1 MVRGPSGKRGN
12 DKVAPIAVVPGR
24 PADGTATGAAPR
36 VYLPRPAVE
45 IGSEVDGVG
54 ARYALADEIV
64 ATFVGRGRV
73 GADAAPVVAVRVAV
87 KGALPRDLR
96 RTSRTAQAEEMVRLH
111 QAALRRARSSA
122 CLSRPLHPSR
132 RHLEQSPHRA
142 RRPRPTFRYKHYA
155 ATGRRGTAQ

>member
-54 ARYALADEIV
+54 AWYALADEIV
-64 ATFVGRGRV
+64 ATFVGRRRV
-73 GADAAPVVAVRVAV
+73 GTDAAPVVTVRIAVKGRRIRDDDRVAV
-87 KGALPRDLR
+87 GSRACQDRPHHVVHVVDVDILVDDGDGLGPGRLDAQDRHQHLARMPLVLLLDL
-96 RTSRTAQAEEMVRLH
+96 
-111 QAALRRARSSA
+111 
-122 CLSRPLHPSR
+122 
-132 RHLEQSPHRA
+132 
-142 RRPRPTFRYKHYA
+142 
-155 ATGRRGTAQ
+155 